1 MNEYSI
7 YPFSKTRI
15 ATRDVFWAGKKK
27 HHVAAL
33 VEADVTGSLAR
44 IAQLKKEGH
53 IISFTAWL
61 IKLIAHTIQSHP
73 TVAAYAKSRR
83 SLIVFK
89 NINVSLIVEKELED
103 KKIPIP
109 MVIVQANEKSIA
121 AIAEEIRQAKES
133 PFTKEDIV
141 LHKKTQ
147 RAERIYYLLPGFL
160 RRLVWK
166 YLLDH
171 PQQAFRKMGNV
182 AFTSIGMLGAING
195 WFIPAS
201 VHPVC
206 FGIGAIIKKPV
217 VFEEQVVIRD
227 ILNMTILLDHDV
239 MDGAPMA
246 RFVKE
251 LVEGMGNAA
260 CL

>member
-1 MNEYSI
+1 MNEYNI
-7 YPFSKTRI
+7 YRFPKTRI

-27 HHVAAL
+27 HHVIAL
-33 VEADVTGSLAR
+33 LEADVTGSLAR
-44 IAQLKKEGH
+44 ISQLKKEGST
-53 IISFTAWL
+53 ISFTAWL
-61 IKLIAHTIQSHP
+61 IKLIACTIQSHP
-73 TVAAYAKSRR
+73 TVAAYAKGRR
-83 SLIVFK
+83 GLVLFK
-89 NINVSLIVEKELED
+89 NINVSLIVEKELEG

-109 MVIVQANEKSIA
+109 LVIAQADEKSIS
-121 AIAEEIRQAKES
+121 AITEEIRQAKES

-147 RAERIYYLLPGFL
+147 RAERVYYLLPGFI
-160 RRLVWK
+160 RRLFWK
-166 YLLDH
+166 YLLKH
-171 PQQAFRKMGNV
+171 PQSAFGKMGNV
-182 AFTSIGMLGAING
+182 AFTSIGMMGAING

-217 VFEEQVVIRD
+217 VLHEEIVIRD
-227 ILNMTILLDHDV
+227 ILNMTFLLDHDV